1 MSSHSSILLKNQ
13 TEINNR
19 VMKTL
24 YNTEIESSKLEDIGT
39 GEQQWQ
45 KEGLIMQTLE
55 CGMSKS

>member
-1 MSSHSSILLKNQ
+1 MASHSSILLKNQ

-39 GEQQWQ
+39 GQQRMA
-45 KEGLIMQTLE
+45 KGRFDNANIEY
-55 CGMSKS
+55 GMSKS